1 LDNISTNEDERAK
14 FRARRKFQMDMA
26 HDRAYLLRIGE
37 ENLLKGRL
45 EGKLEGRLEGKLE
58 GRLEGK
64 LETAR
69 NLIRRGRPIDEIIED
84 TGLARAEIE
93 GLRKDI

>member
-37 ENLLKGRL
+37 EDLLKGRL
-45 EGKLEGRLEGKLE
+45 EGKLEGKLE

-84 TGLARAEIE
+84 TGLSRAEIE